1 MEKFKF
7 ARKCDVTGEG
17 MNEGWVIN
25 GGVMYIKYEAD
36 ALAHAQEQGYDSIQ
50 ALYDACEEEGDSDG
64 FYWTEWESIEEM
76 AEFCGVPADEWYESP
91 YEDGREAV
99 LVSAH

>member
-1 MEKFKF
+1 MKKFKF
-7 ARKCDVTGEG
+7 ARICDVTGEG

-36 ALAHAQEQGYDSIQ
+36 ALAHAKEQGYDSID
-50 ALYDACEEEGDSDG
+50 AMYEACEDDGESDG
-64 FYWTEWESIEEM
+64 FYWTEWEELDE
-76 AEFCGVPADEWYESP
+76 DEWYESP

-99 LVSAH
+99 LVSAD